1 MNATIIYTED
11 LGCTMIVYVYHTDN
25 YSSSNYVNLGCND
38 RNSWAM
44 PQAFWKNIND
54 NVNRNKTLT
63 RMMLSSMLYSY
74 LGICVAQVSIKL
86 KL

>member
-38 RNSWAM
+38 RNS
-44 PQAFWKNIND
+44 
-54 NVNRNKTLT
+54 
-63 RMMLSSMLYSY
+63 
-74 LGICVAQVSIKL
+74 
-86 KL
+86 